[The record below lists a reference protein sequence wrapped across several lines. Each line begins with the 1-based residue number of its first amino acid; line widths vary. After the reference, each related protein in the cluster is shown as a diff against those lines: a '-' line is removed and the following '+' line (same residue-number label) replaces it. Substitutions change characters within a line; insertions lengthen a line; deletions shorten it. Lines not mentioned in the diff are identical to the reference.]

1 MSLCFFFSPLLD
13 GYFFFRKRKTDWC
26 FKNGHLVRAY
36 DVTALMSIIA
46 AYMEIFLKKHT
57 NERTKQFKK
66 SVKNAVLCGAVNE
79 LDEKHKLH
87 G

>member
-1 MSLCFFFSPLLD
+1 MS
-13 GYFFFRKRKTDWC
+13 
-26 FKNGHLVRAY
+26 
-36 DVTALMSIIA
+36 MIA
-46 AYMEIFLKKHT
+46 AYMEIFLKKFT
-57 NERTKQFKK
+57 NERTKQYKT

>member
-1 MSLCFFFSPLLD
+1 MSML
-13 GYFFFRKRKTDWC
+13 
-26 FKNGHLVRAY
+26 
-36 DVTALMSIIA
+36 A
-46 AYMEIFLKKHT
+46 AYMKFFLKKHT
-57 NERTKQFKK
+57 NERTKQYKQ